1 MRATI
6 IYESFFG
13 NTQAVAEAISEG
25 LSGRFNVVV
34 CEVGQ
39 APPSLAGVDLLVLG
53 GPIHAWSMS
62 RDLTRKG
69 AREQAEVAEIEPASQ
84 GIGIRDYLR
93 ELPEVPAGIAAAAFD
108 TALRKTGW
116 LPTGSA
122 AKPAAKRLEARG
134 FSLLVEPEHFYV
146 KDTQGPLDEG
156 ELDRA
161 RVWGVALADA
171 YVRASS
177 RPMTDTE

>member
-1 MRATI
+1 MRAVI

-13 NTQAVAEAISEG
+13 NTRAIAEAIAEG

-34 CEVGQ
+34 TEVGHG
-39 APPSLAGVDLLVLG
+39 PPGLAGVDLLVLG

-62 RDLTRKG
+62 RDMTRKG
-69 AREQAEVAEIEPASQ
+69 AREQAEVAAITPASAS
-84 GIGIRDYLR
+84 IGIRDYLR
-93 ELPEVPAGIAAAAFD
+93 ELPELPEQIAAAAFD

-122 AKPAAKRLEARG
+122 AKPAAKRLEAKG
-134 FSLLVEPEHFYV
+134 FRLLVEPEHFYV

-156 ELDRA
+156 ELERA
-161 RVWGVALADA
+161 RIWGVALAEEF
-171 YVRASS
+171 VRAGK
-177 RPMTDTE
+177 